1 MPAWYRLRR
10 LAPLLLIALLADAA
24 PAATSTATAPSGTPL
39 QWARTMVADV
49 APEATSYQHKGGH
62 VAWKGVDGA
71 TAYESHTDCSGFIN
85 ALLVQSYG
93 YDRQRFEAWLG
104 KGRPLAITYHDAIA
118 SGNGFERITRAGA
131 MAPGDIIAIRYPDG
145 SENTGHVLL
154 VAATPVRRTASP
166 PVVPGLDQWEVEVID
181 SSESGHGKQDTRRL
195 PNGKFRQGVGEG
207 TMRLYTD
214 HRGTIAGY
222 SWSTFANSD
231 FYDPQ
236 ARDIVV
242 GRLNARR
249 TP

>member
-1 MPAWYRLRR
+1 
-10 LAPLLLIALLADAA
+10 LLLLAAL
-24 PAATSTATAPSGTPL
+24 PHVVQAATAAVTQAKDLPL

-49 APEATSYQHKGGH
+49 APDATSYQHKGGH

-85 ALLVQSYG
+85 ALLAQSYG
-93 YDRQRFEAWLG
+93 YDRKHFEAWLG
-104 KGRPLAITYHDAIA
+104 KGRPLAITYHDAIT
-118 SGNGFERITRAGA
+118 SGNGFARITRVSA

-154 VAATPVRRTASP
+154 VAATPTRRIASQP
-166 PVVPGLDQWEVEVID
+166 FVAGLDQWDVEVID

-195 PNGKFRQGVGEG
+195 PDGKFRQGVGEG
-207 TMRLYTD
+207 TMRLYAD
-214 HRGTIAGY
+214 RSGTIAGY

-236 ARDIVV
+236 TRDVVV
-242 GRLNARR
+242 GRLQASRM
-249 TP
+249 P